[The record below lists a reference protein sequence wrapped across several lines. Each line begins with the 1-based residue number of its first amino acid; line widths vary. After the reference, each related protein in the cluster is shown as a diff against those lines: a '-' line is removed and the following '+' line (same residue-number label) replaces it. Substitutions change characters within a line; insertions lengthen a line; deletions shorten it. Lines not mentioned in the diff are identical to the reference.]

1 MQHELSKM
9 PHSAKEPP
17 TMAVSAST
25 ALSKEALL
33 SPDFDPKHMRLIIQ
47 EGILI
52 GAGAATILLQ
62 VAEPGVGQGVNEYSN
77 FAYRPQDRLRT
88 TMTFVYCMTHG
99 TPAEKRAI
107 IDMVNRIHGSVN
119 GTLDDGRG
127 RGRRFDAND
136 PELQLWVA
144 ATLYAVGI
152 ETYRRVFGEVGDDA
166 LKDEI
171 YREYSILATSLRV
184 PAEMWPPNRAAFR
197 EYWDRKV
204 ETLEVTEHARSVAR
218 DLLYLPRAPW
228 YMRMFMPT
236 FRIVTA
242 ELLPEK
248 LRNAYGINYRPRMAQ
263 LVLLLT
269 KAIYRPLPL
278 SWRTWPVRVYMQG
291 MRKRLE
297 RAGKVFDKAH

>member
-1 MQHELSKM
+1 MHQPSPELPRLQQTS
-9 PHSAKEPP
+9 PV
-17 TMAVSAST
+17 MAEKPST

-62 VAEPGVGQGVNEYSN
+62 VAEPGVGQGVDEYSN

-107 IDMVNRIHGSVN
+107 IDMVNRIHGSVK
-119 GTLDDGRG
+119 GTLTDGRG
-127 RGRRFDAND
+127 RGGRFDAND

-152 ETYRRVFGEVGDDA
+152 ETYRRVFGDIGDDA
-166 LKDEI
+166 LQDAI

-184 PAEMWPPNRAAFR
+184 PPDMWPADRAAFR
-197 EYWDRKV
+197 AYWDAKV
-204 ETLEVTEHARSVAR
+204 ATLEVTPHARSVAR

-228 YMRMFMPT
+228 YMRIFMPA
-236 FRIVTA
+236 FRVVTA
-242 ELLPEK
+242 ELLPER
-248 LRNAYGINYRPRMAQ
+248 LREAYGVRYRPRLAQ
-263 LVLLLT
+263 LLLLLT
-269 KAIYRPLPL
+269 KIIYRPMPL
-278 SWRTWPVRVYMQG
+278 SWRTWPVRLYLKG
-291 MRKRLE
+291 MRRRLE
-297 RAGKVFDKAH
+297 KAGKVFDKA